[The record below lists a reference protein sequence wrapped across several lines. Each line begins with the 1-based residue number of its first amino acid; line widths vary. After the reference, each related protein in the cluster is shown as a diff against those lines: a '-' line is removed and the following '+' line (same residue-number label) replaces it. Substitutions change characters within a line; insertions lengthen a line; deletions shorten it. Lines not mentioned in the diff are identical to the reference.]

1 MSDRGMALRLAIT
14 PEIDFLFGD
23 IDNTQRIINPN
34 SKMVKMTVVE
44 NIAVEE
50 GLIDF
55 SVEATQVLLF
65 STRNCR

>member
-1 MSDRGMALRLAIT
+1 MSDRGMALRFAIT

-23 IDNTQRIINPN
+23 IDNTERIINPN
-34 SKMVKMTVVE
+34 GKMVKMTVVE

-55 SVEATQVLLF
+55 SVAVTQVLLL
-65 STRNCR
+65 SARNYR

>member
-1 MSDRGMALRLAIT
+1 MCDRGMSLRLAIT

-23 IDNTQRIINPN
+23 IDNTRRIINPN

-55 SVEATQVLLF
+55 SVAATQVLLL
-65 STRNCR
+65 SARNYR